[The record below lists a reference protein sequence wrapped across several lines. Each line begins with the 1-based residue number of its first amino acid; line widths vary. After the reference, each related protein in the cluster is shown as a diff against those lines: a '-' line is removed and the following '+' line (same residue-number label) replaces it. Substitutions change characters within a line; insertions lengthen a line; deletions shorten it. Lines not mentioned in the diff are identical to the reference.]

1 MSAKRKAP
9 QCRAMELQNRQINRA
24 DQSLV
29 QYNKYRSFLEDLGFL
44 ELIEALSVDE
54 IERVFVLGYMGARVL
69 GTLPVTRVKEMLSTD
84 YDELERLSIYLETV
98 LLPFDT
104 CEVTVPEA
112 TFQLEELVR
121 FGAVPAN
128 EKELTY
134 LLCMCFRFARI
145 EGHLVGAIFRPDEYL
160 FAPVNEALLDA
171 IITEACRIYGFGTDA
186 VPTVRS
192 FIHYEAD
199 SLKPE
204 GNR

>member
-29 QYNKYRSFLEDLGFL
+29 QYNKYRSFLQDLGFL

-54 IERVFVLGYMGARVL
+54 IERVFVLGHMGARVL
-69 GTLPVTRVKEMLSTD
+69 GTLPVTRVKEILSTD

-98 LLPFDT
+98 SLPFDT
-104 CEVTVPEA
+104 SVVTVPEA

-145 EGHLVGAIFRPDEYL
+145 EEHLVAAIFRPDYT
-160 FAPVNEALLDA
+160 FAPVSEALLNA
-171 IITEACRIYGFGTDA
+171 IIAEAYRVFAVGS

-192 FIHYEAD
+192 FIHYEAE
-199 SLKPE
+199 SLKRSE